1 MFVVVPASGGA
12 PGPGPPPPR
21 RCFRTPSPSQGRGGA
36 PLVLRATPRPRS
48 PAAGRTEAAECP
60 FLAAVRDL
68 LQGNRRCFCPGW
80 ERGAGV
86 PEGEA
91 RAAPGQLPQAPLP
104 AADPRPHT
112 HPGGIPHC
120 SGRGRARGVTA
131 TPTPNHQRRGTCG
144 IRQGLPFAQLRPALL
159 ALGGWRGRR
168 RPRVT
173 GTAEKTSWNPQSR
186 DLRGH
191 SAPPQGLALEPA
203 PQGRG
208 WERAPLGL
216 LCGCRAPAL
225 GWREA
230 VFLHERKSSPS
241 GAPGSTGRSAPPG
254 GWEQEGCDCLGL

>member
-120 SGRGRARGVTA
+120 SGRGRARGSPQPPPLT
-131 TPTPNHQRRGTCG
+131 TRG
-144 IRQGLPFAQLRPALL
+144 A
-159 ALGGWRGRR
+159 
-168 RPRVT
+168 
-173 GTAEKTSWNPQSR
+173 
-186 DLRGH
+186 
-191 SAPPQGLALEPA
+191 
-203 PQGRG
+203 
-208 WERAPLGL
+208 
-216 LCGCRAPAL
+216 APAAFGRASHLRSL
-225 GWREA
+225 GPP
-230 VFLHERKSSPS
+230 SSPWGVG
-241 GAPGSTGRSAPPG
+241 GADGARG
-254 GWEQEGCDCLGL
+254 